1 MLAKAA
7 KNPYSDRQ
15 LVKIALNIIRN
26 KNDFENGQAYWYVRT
41 PNKHTWED
49 FMTHFEA
56 ALRQLQ
62 KNRGDTMQIVA
73 YHKENLLQAETTQQ
87 MLG

>member
-7 KNPYSDRQ
+7 KNPYSDIQ

-56 ALRQLQ
+56 AL
-62 KNRGDTMQIVA
+62 
-73 YHKENLLQAETTQQ
+73 
-87 MLG
+87 